1 MRYIR
6 RTIPEGFTIPDI
18 PEWMSAVLRTRGI
31 TSVEEGRR
39 FIRPTLADLHSPF
52 LMPDMEKAV
61 SMIRETIRKGN
72 SITVYGDY
80 DADGVCASS
89 ILTEALRDC
98 GARVD
103 YYLPSRHTE
112 GYGLH
117 GEAIRKIAGR
127 AALLITVDCG
137 ISNHREIALARELG
151 LRVIL
156 SDHHE
161 LPEVLPEADA
171 ILHPRVGDYPCG
183 HLCGAGVALKLAH
196 ALGGDAAL
204 DKALDL
210 GAIATVADVVPLLDE
225 NRAIVREGIRRM
237 GQRPGI
243 AALLNSSGTQA
254 PLCAEDL
261 AFRIGPRLNAA
272 GRLEDARLA
281 AELLQTHDPDEAAR
295 LAEHLEML
303 NGRRQ
308 ALERAM
314 TESAVTQA
322 QSVPDF
328 AERRSIVVSGEG
340 WNPGL
345 IGLTAGRLC
354 ERYHRPVVALS
365 VQGEQA
371 TGSCRSIPGVNIFEM
386 LTRCGD
392 LLEKYGGHAQAAGL
406 TVRTERIEVFR
417 QRLDDIIR
425 QSCDPLC
432 FEPEKEY
439 DAEVPFG
446 EWDEKSVRLMDWLE
460 PTGEGNPPPVFRIP
474 RAAVQ
479 SARRVGR
486 DLSHLQLSL
495 LDGGTLFKGIA
506 FGMGEKA
513 DHALSEIDILYRPT
527 LNRFR
532 GSVSVEAQISAIE
545 SAGRDSSP

>member
-210 GAIATVADVVPLLDE
+210 RDAQGLLQCADYYEKCYMHTVVFLFFGRGHDLYTHIVVDG
-225 NRAIVREGIRRM
+225 RRGDSGIGLPFRRK
-237 GQRPGI
+237 RRKI
-243 AALLNSSGTQA
+243 
-254 PLCAEDL
+254 LCHQCEDL
-261 AFRIGPRLNAA
+261 VHIEPEVR
-272 GRLEDARLA
+272 D
-281 AELLQTHDPDEAAR
+281 
-295 LAEHLEML
+295 
-303 NGRRQ
+303 
-308 ALERAM
+308 
-314 TESAVTQA
+314 
-322 QSVPDF
+322 
-328 AERRSIVVSGEG
+328 IVVSGE
-340 WNPGL
+340 
-345 IGLTAGRLC
+345 
-354 ERYHRPVVALS
+354 
-365 VQGEQA
+365 
-371 TGSCRSIPGVNIFEM
+371 
-386 LTRCGD
+386 
-392 LLEKYGGHAQAAGL
+392 
-406 TVRTERIEVFR
+406 RILFHE
-417 QRLDDIIR
+417 
-425 QSCDPLC
+425 S
-432 FEPEKEY
+432 
-439 DAEVPFG
+439 
-446 EWDEKSVRLMDWLE
+446 
-460 PTGEGNPPPVFRIP
+460 PPPVEFSCDKSYIVHHLHP
-474 RAAVQ
+474 FVI
-479 SARRVGR
+479 
-486 DLSHLQLSL
+486 LFHLILQLYSDKNMKKTAQEPL
-495 LDGGTLFKGIA
+495 TL
-506 FGMGEKA
+506 
-513 DHALSEIDILYRPT
+513 
-527 LNRFR
+527 
-532 GSVSVEAQISAIE
+532 
-545 SAGRDSSP
+545 